1 MLLIKYTIYLIFLK
15 ILHFILFA
23 IFCKNCYC
31 SKSCIKFPCLLFL
44 KYELYESTWL
54 REFSPNIL
62 YMPYISLIIQKKQKH
77 LFFIF
82 LLHTYFVR
90 NRFKFSLYCTS
101 GFQKFILNI
110 SKSIFGEFFTYK
122 DIFTII
128 YLKAYFLIHT
138 KDNHFLSLI

>member
-31 SKSCIKFPCLLFL
+31 SKSCIKFPYLLFL

-62 YMPYISLIIQKKQKH
+62 YMPYISLIIQKKKQKH
-77 LFFIF
+77 LFF
-82 LLHTYFVR
+82 
-90 NRFKFSLYCTS
+90 
-101 GFQKFILNI
+101 
-110 SKSIFGEFFTYK
+110 
-122 DIFTII
+122 
-128 YLKAYFLIHT
+128 YFLITHIFCP
-138 KDNHFLSLI
+138 KSFQIFFILYIWFSKIHFKYFKIYFRRIFYLQRHLYNNIFKSLFSNTYKG

>member
-1 MLLIKYTIYLIFLK
+1 MVERIFTKYFIYALYFFNYTK
-15 ILHFILFA
+15 KS
-23 IFCKNCYC
+23 KNIY
-31 SKSCIKFPCLLFL
+31 
-44 KYELYESTWL
+44 
-54 REFSPNIL
+54 
-62 YMPYISLIIQKKQKH
+62 
-77 LFFIF
+77 FFIF